1 MTEFVAQKLL
11 IQSRNLL
18 SLILKNI
25 FEFIQEDI
33 YTQNLEFY
41 EHYKIGQK

>member
-1 MTEFVAQKLL
+1 MSEFVAQKLL

-25 FEFIQEDI
+25 FELIQEDI
-33 YTQNLEFY
+33 DT
-41 EHYKIGQK
+41 